1 MENTPDN
8 NLISDICDAIS
19 TGYNFGGWTDPLDE
33 RIMGRAEQRAVRN
46 NQQDKFKTMTRN
58 QNNIDKHLM
67 KSRQKRI
74 NAQAKDDRLRQN
86 TLRNR

>member
-1 MENTPDN
+1 MKNTPDN
-8 NLISDICDAIS
+8 NLISSVCDAIA

-33 RIMGRAEQRAVRN
+33 RTLGPAEVRAVQKNRQN
-46 NQQDKFKTMTRN
+46 KFKTMTRN
-58 QNNIDKHLM
+58 QGNIDKFLRT
-67 KSRQKRI
+67 SRQKRI